1 MSETYSPV
9 LHRIDQAIRWRA
21 VHPNE
26 PIPPPHEILVK
37 YSQPPKEL
45 VIGAKRKLEELV
57 SAANVKKGTLN
68 RCRERKALIITSN
81 AVPPKLK
88 GRKKNRTEVK
98 PISGLN
104 VEELLQ
110 SDSEKKSNQI
120 SPQNAIPGFRQ
131 MLDAVKDISGIRNAV
146 TQLGSIIETQIK
158 DSFGDI
164 NYGRAIEE
172 LSFMRSE
179 MIEIEEPAIYN
190 DFVRTLKTK
199 LLKGELSGDRRD
211 MWYELKKA
219 ELGLIDSK
227 QSESSTVTN
236 EDAKL
241 VS

>member
-1 MSETYSPV
+1 M
-9 LHRIDQAIRWRA
+9 
-21 VHPNE
+21 
-26 PIPPPHEILVK
+26 
-37 YSQPPKEL
+37 
-45 VIGAKRKLEELV
+45 
-57 SAANVKKGTLN
+57 
-68 RCRERKALIITSN
+68 
-81 AVPPKLK
+81 K

-98 PISGLN
+98 PFSGLN

-110 SDSEKKSNQI
+110 SDSGKKSNQI

-131 MLDAVKDISGIRNAV
+131 MLDAVEDISGIRDAV

-172 LSFMRSE
+172 LDVMRSE

-227 QSESSTVTN
+227 QSESSTVTK
-236 EDAKL
+236 EDAKQVSFFWSDSKYPRFLRLILILL
-241 VS
+241 VSILKAMTKRHRSQSATNYRGCPPLQYADHISRYFLVTSETEKSWIFLLFFRSL

>member
-1 MSETYSPV
+1 M
-9 LHRIDQAIRWRA
+9 
-21 VHPNE
+21 
-26 PIPPPHEILVK
+26 
-37 YSQPPKEL
+37 
-45 VIGAKRKLEELV
+45 
-57 SAANVKKGTLN
+57 
-68 RCRERKALIITSN
+68 
-81 AVPPKLK
+81 K

-98 PISGLN
+98 PFSGLN

-110 SDSEKKSNQI
+110 GDSGKKSNQI
-120 SPQNAIPGFRQ
+120 SPQNAIPDFRQ
-131 MLDAVKDISGIRNAV
+131 MLDAIEDISGIRDAV

-172 LSFMRSE
+172 LDVMRSE

-190 DFVRTLKTK
+190 DFVRNLKTK

-241 VS
+241 VSFFWSDSKHPRFLCLMIILLVSILKAITKRHLSQSATTYRGCSPPEYADHISHVT

>member
-1 MSETYSPV
+1 MAESSN
-9 LHRIDQAIRWRA
+9 
-21 VHPNE
+21 NE
-26 PIPPPHEILVK
+26 L
-37 YSQPPKEL
+37 
-45 VIGAKRKLEELV
+45 
-57 SAANVKKGTLN
+57 
-68 RCRERKALIITSN
+68 LITFN

-98 PISGLN
+98 PFSGLN

-110 SDSEKKSNQI
+110 SDSGKKVNQI

-131 MLDAVKDISGIRNAV
+131 MLDVVENISGIRDAV
-146 TQLGSIIETQIK
+146 TQMGSIIETQIK

-172 LSFMRSE
+172 LDVMRSE
-179 MIEIEEPAIYN
+179 MIEMEEPAVYN

-227 QSESSTVTN
+227 QSESSTVTK
-236 EDAKL
+236 EEAKQVSLFL
-241 VS
+241 V

>member
-1 MSETYSPV
+1 M
-9 LHRIDQAIRWRA
+9 
-21 VHPNE
+21 
-26 PIPPPHEILVK
+26 
-37 YSQPPKEL
+37 
-45 VIGAKRKLEELV
+45 
-57 SAANVKKGTLN
+57 
-68 RCRERKALIITSN
+68 ITFN

-88 GRKKNRTEVK
+88 GRKKSRTEVK
-98 PISGLN
+98 PFSGLN

-110 SDSEKKSNQI
+110 SDSGKKVNQI

-131 MLDAVKDISGIRNAV
+131 MLDVVENISGIRDAV
-146 TQLGSIIETQIK
+146 TQMGSIIETQIK

-172 LSFMRSE
+172 LDVMRSE
-179 MIEIEEPAIYN
+179 MIEMEEPAVYN

-227 QSESSTVTN
+227 QSESSTVTK
-236 EDAKL
+236 EEAKQVSLFL
-241 VS
+241 V

>member
-1 MSETYSPV
+1 M
-9 LHRIDQAIRWRA
+9 
-21 VHPNE
+21 
-26 PIPPPHEILVK
+26 
-37 YSQPPKEL
+37 
-45 VIGAKRKLEELV
+45 
-57 SAANVKKGTLN
+57 
-68 RCRERKALIITSN
+68 TSN

-98 PISGLN
+98 PFSGLN

-110 SDSEKKSNQI
+110 SDSGKKSNQI

-131 MLDAVKDISGIRNAV
+131 MLDAVEDISGIRDAV

-172 LSFMRSE
+172 LDVMRSE

-227 QSESSTVTN
+227 QSESSTVTK
-236 EDAKL
+236 EEAKQVSIFWSDSKYPRFLRLILILL
-241 VS
+241 VSILKAMTKRHRSQSATNYRGCPPLQYADHISRYFLVTSETEKSWIFLPFFRSL

>member
-1 MSETYSPV
+1 M
-9 LHRIDQAIRWRA
+9 
-21 VHPNE
+21 
-26 PIPPPHEILVK
+26 
-37 YSQPPKEL
+37 
-45 VIGAKRKLEELV
+45 
-57 SAANVKKGTLN
+57 
-68 RCRERKALIITSN
+68 
-81 AVPPKLK
+81 K

-98 PISGLN
+98 PFSGLN
-104 VEELLQ
+104 IEELLQ
-110 SDSEKKSNQI
+110 SDSGKKSNQI

-131 MLDAVKDISGIRNAV
+131 MLDVVEDISGIRDAV

-172 LSFMRSE
+172 LDIMRSE

-227 QSESSTVTN
+227 QSESSTVTQ
-236 EDAKL
+236 EDAKQVSFFWSDSKYPRFLCLMIILL
-241 VS
+241 VSIIKAITRRHHSQSATTYSRLPSSVCGSH